1 MLLLSGTVPIA
12 DPTITVGPVKY
23 ESNSLFVGE
32 RQIPPD
38 SLSIGAAAM
47 MAAALKTSQAIA
59 SEPPMAV
66 IAGDMGDGMGS
77 RNVYKFL
84 TQDAGG
90 LGASTVT
97 VHYILPLRNEFLEF
111 VEMADYWAKRPFLIA
126 DAGALL
132 IAKATNTCEKFDLFT
147 PDAGEISYLADP
159 DAGHPAYVKAALFE
173 VDTTEVP
180 QLVSKAYSAK
190 NAPRYML
197 VKGPCDYVVENGKI
211 IDAISEPDIPVLEAI
226 GGTGDTIT
234 GIVSSLVSSGL
245 EPIRASTIASKANR
259 LAGMLCN
266 PTPATRVFEIVDKI
280 FEAVK
285 LTLDIS

>member
-1 MLLLSGTVPIA
+1 MLLLSGTMPIT
-12 DPTITVGPVKY
+12 DPSVTVGPVKY
-23 ESNSLFVGE
+23 ESNAMFIGE
-32 RQIPPD
+32 KQIPAD

-47 MAAALKTSQAIA
+47 MAAALKTAQALG

-66 IAGDMGDGMGS
+66 IAGDMGDGKGS
-77 RNVYKFL
+77 RNVYNYL
-84 TQDAGG
+84 TQDAGA

-111 VEMADYWAKRPFLIA
+111 VEMADYWEKRPFLIA

-132 IAKATNTCEKFDLFT
+132 IAKATNTCESFDLFT
-147 PDAGEISYLADP
+147 PDAGEISYLADL

-180 QLVSKAYSAK
+180 QLISKAYFAK

-197 VKGPCDYVVENGKI
+197 VKGPGDYVVESGKI
-211 IDAISEPDIPVLEAI
+211 LDVISEPEIPVLEAI

-245 EPIRASTIASKANR
+245 DPIRASIIASKANR
-259 LAGMLCN
+259 LAGQLCN

-285 LTLDIS
+285 RTIESS

>member
-1 MLLLSGTVPIA
+1 MPIN
-12 DPTITVGPVKY
+12 DPSVTVGQVKL
-23 ESNSLFVGE
+23 ESSTLFIGE
-32 RQIPPD
+32 KQIPAD

-47 MAAALKTSQAIA
+47 MAAALKTSQAIG

-66 IAGDMGDGMGS
+66 VAGDMGDGKGS
-77 RNVYKFL
+77 RNVYNYL

-90 LGASTVT
+90 LGPSTVT
-97 VHYILPLRNEFLEF
+97 LHYLLPLRNEFLEF

-132 IAKATNTCEKFDLFT
+132 IAKATSTCEKFDLFT

-159 DAGHPAYVKAALFE
+159 DAGHPAYVKAALFD

-180 QLVSKAYSAK
+180 QLVSKAYLAK

-211 IDAISEPDIPVLEAI
+211 LDAISKPDIPVLEAI

-234 GIVSSLVSSGL
+234 GIVSSLVSSGFD
-245 EPIRASTIASKANR
+245 PIRASTIASKANR
-259 LAGMLCN
+259 LAGQLCN
-266 PTPATRVFEIVDKI
+266 PTPATKVFEIVDKI
-280 FEAVK
+280 FESVMR
-285 LTLDIS
+285 TINSS